1 MHRISCKAV
10 VLEAGYCTLG
20 LVSVYHEYMDLSEQ
34 NTKSPEE
41 RQSWPR
47 VSLTL

>member
-1 MHRISCKAV
+1 MQHASHLIV

-20 LVSVYHEYMDLSEQ
+20 LVSVYYEYMDLSEQ

>member
-1 MHRISCKAV
+1 MAHATCIASLIV

-20 LVSVYHEYMDLSEQ
+20 LVSVYIDLSEQ